1 MTPGNIAQL
10 FVVGNSRSGTT
21 MLGRALGRHSS
32 IHTFQEL
39 HFFEQQ
45 IDAQAIENR
54 SPEVRAR
61 CEALIERLLTSERD
75 SPFSDVPP
83 GKYSD
88 EAGRIVDTL
97 DKCSLMATYEAF
109 LDFEAKRNGK
119 RISCEQTPRYLF
131 YASEILDAL
140 PNSLVVH
147 MVRDPRDVLLS
158 QKNKW
163 RRRSLG
169 ATNIPRREAL
179 RSWANY
185 HPYIIASLWVSA
197 IRAAAQL
204 QSVERFKTIRFEDLV
219 ESPKEELQDLCRFL
233 GIDFEEDMLN
243 VPHVGSSIMADSEH
257 RTGISSDR
265 SGHWS
270 SGGLTEVEVGIC
282 EFVASREMKK
292 FGYRVSDQRMPLLP
306 LAGSFFVLAIKTVF
320 IFALNWRRSKNL
332 WEMVSRRISVLGRR

>member
-1 MTPGNIAQL
+1 
-10 FVVGNSRSGTT
+10 

-45 IDAQAIENR
+45 IDSQAIEDR
-54 SPEVRAR
+54 SPEVRER
-61 CEALIERLLTSERD
+61 CEALIERLMTSERD

-88 EAGRIVDTL
+88 EARGIVDTL
-97 DKCSLMATYEAF
+97 SKCSLMAAYEAF
-109 LDFEAKRNGK
+109 LASETKRNGK
-119 RISCEQTPRYLF
+119 RIPCEQTPRYLF
-131 YASEILDAL
+131 YASEILRAL
-140 PNSLVVH
+140 PDSFVVN

-197 IRAAAQL
+197 SRAASQF
-204 QSVERFKTIRFEDLV
+204 QNVERFKTIRFEDLV
-219 ESPKEELQDLCRFL
+219 ESPGEELRDLCKFL
-233 GIDFEEDMLN
+233 GIDFEDDMLN
-243 VPHVGSSIMADSEH
+243 VPHVGSSIMADSEQE
-257 RTGISSDR
+257 TGISSDR

-270 SGGLTEVEVGIC
+270 SGGLTDIEVGIC
-282 EFVASREMKK
+282 EFVASREMEKS
-292 FGYRVSDQRMPLLP
+292 GYRVSGQKMPLLP
-306 LAGSFFVLAIKTVF
+306 LAGSFFVLAIKTVL

-332 WEMVSRRISVLGRR
+332 WEMVSRRISVMGRG